1 MNDSELLMLKKNFSA
16 CSERLG
22 SLIFSMEKMAYLFPL
37 SLDRLGD
44 ITDEQKESIDAYI
57 FRYTQCMSMMQ
68 DHIFK
73 SIAIAEQEDLSDK
86 SNRDKSLLMEKFGA
100 IESADSFGSAT
111 VLRNKFAHVYPEE
124 TKEQLEKLNLLPV
137 KSAFVLDAFNHLVFY
152 AVKKGLIEKD
162 IFSKSSVNN

>member
-37 SLDRLGD
+37 SLGTLDD
-44 ITDEQKESIDAYI
+44 ITNEQKESIDAYI
-57 FRYTQCMSMMQ
+57 FRYTQSVSMMQ

-86 SNRDKSLLMEKFGA
+86 SNRDKSLLMEKLGA

-111 VLRNKFAHVYPEE
+111 ILRNKFAHVYPEE
-124 TKEQLEKLNLLPV
+124 SKEQLEKLNLLPA
-137 KSAFVLDAFNHLVFY
+137 KSAFVVDAFNHLIFY
-152 AVKKGLIEKD
+152 SEKKGLIEKG
-162 IFSKSSVNN
+162 IFSRLFRK

>member
-1 MNDSELLMLKKNFSA
+1 MSDSELLMLKKNFSA

-44 ITDEQKESIDAYI
+44 ITEEQKESIDAYI
-57 FRYTQCMSMMQ
+57 FRYTQCVSMMQ

-73 SIAIAEQEDLSDK
+73 GIAIAEQEDLSDK
-86 SNRDKSLLMEKFGA
+86 SNRDKSLLMEKLGA

-124 TKEQLEKLNLLPV
+124 SKEQLEKLNLLPV
-137 KSAFVLDAFNHLVFY
+137 KSEFVVDAFNHLVFY
-152 AVKKGLIEKD
+152 AVKKGLIEED
-162 IFSKSSVNN
+162 IFSRLLYK

>member
-16 CSERLG
+16 CSERLE

-37 SLDRLGD
+37 SLDRLVD
-44 ITDEQKESIDAYI
+44 IASEQKESIDAYI
-57 FRYTQCMSMMQ
+57 FRYTQCVSMMQ

-73 SIAIAEQEDLSDK
+73 GIAIAEQEDLSDK
-86 SNRDKSLLMEKFGA
+86 SNRDKSLLMEKLGA

-124 TKEQLEKLNLLPV
+124 SNEQLEKLNLLPV
-137 KSAFVLDAFNHLVFY
+137 KAEFIVDAFNHLVFY
-152 AVKKGLIEKD
+152 AVKKGLIEED
-162 IFSKSSVNN
+162 IFSRLFCK